1 MKQSS
6 SSFKGFLPAGVRNAA
21 KYFEV
26 TDIQNFH
33 SAAANEQHYRWNKV
47 GIAETGTG
55 IWL

>member
-1 MKQSS
+1 MKQS